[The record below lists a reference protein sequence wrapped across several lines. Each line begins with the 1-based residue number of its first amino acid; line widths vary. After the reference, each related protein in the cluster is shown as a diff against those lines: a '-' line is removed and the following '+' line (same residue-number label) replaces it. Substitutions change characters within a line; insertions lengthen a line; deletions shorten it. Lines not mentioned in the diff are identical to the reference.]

1 MENQGL
7 VRAEVDFNDLLNVH
21 FDAEE
26 IPCERGKIYQEK
38 NFEKKLSDLAHI
50 TLFAPEKRIM
60 LQIGVVYLPFVVKS
74 GNLDVFEGHY
84 EISYLDHDGT
94 ADITPAG
101 EE

>member
-7 VRAEVDFNDLLNVH
+7 LKIEVDFNDLLNVH

-60 LQIGVVYLPFVVKS
+60 LQIGVVYLPFIVRS
-74 GNLDVFEGHY
+74 GNLEVFEGHY
-84 EISYLDHDGT
+84 EISYLDHNGT
-94 ADITPAG
+94 ADITPAD